1 MKGVHKATH
10 LVFDDLE
17 VAEFNISYYNFYTV
31 HLLLHFVRIN
41 LVQKTWNKTKGNYE
55 NRGEIETLSSIAVR
69 KERFISPRTHF
80 EV

>member
-17 VAEFNISYYNFYTV
+17 VAEFNIILQFLY
-31 HLLLHFVRIN
+31 HLLLYFVRIN
-41 LVQKTWNKTKGNYE
+41 LVQKTWNKTNSNYE
-55 NRGEIETLSSIAVR
+55 NRGEIETLSSVAVR
-69 KERFISPRTHF
+69 KERFISLRTHF